1 MTNYSGRVKSVKCD
15 KFPVSGTTI
24 TKRTYL
30 DIELKNHNTNNTAS
44 IILMNPSSADLTQSD
59 DTVNTVIDY
68 FYTKNY
74 TSITILNLFPIYEP
88 TSTNLYKSLSKLR
101 SISSPNSLHD
111 IISQN
116 LNTIKANIN
125 SNIIV
130 LAWGNCPQNFNAT
143 LFYNTVYKVLYLLK
157 NHEKIYSFRFDS
169 YSKLSQYGNPYPPSR
184 KGTIQGLNQLTLDT
198 KFLTLS

>member
-74 TSITILNLFPIYEP
+74 TSITILNLFPI
-88 TSTNLYKSLSKLR
+88 
-101 SISSPNSLHD
+101 
-111 IISQN
+111 
-116 LNTIKANIN
+116 
-125 SNIIV
+125 
-130 LAWGNCPQNFNAT
+130 
-143 LFYNTVYKVLYLLK
+143 
-157 NHEKIYSFRFDS
+157 
-169 YSKLSQYGNPYPPSR
+169 
-184 KGTIQGLNQLTLDT
+184 
-198 KFLTLS
+198 